1 MRLQW
6 SHIQKT
12 ITNWQ
17 APQASSV
24 CCSNATIYTYKTPIK
39 LPVDQTA
46 RHHKQA
52 SDVCQFIS
60 LYTRLVTLSWQTI

>member
-6 SHIQKT
+6 SHITKT

-17 APQASSV
+17 APHASSV
-24 CCSNATIYTYKTPIK
+24 CCDNATIYTCNTHIK
-39 LPVDQTA
+39 ATRDQTA

-60 LYTRLVTLSWQTI
+60 LFTRLVTLSWQTI